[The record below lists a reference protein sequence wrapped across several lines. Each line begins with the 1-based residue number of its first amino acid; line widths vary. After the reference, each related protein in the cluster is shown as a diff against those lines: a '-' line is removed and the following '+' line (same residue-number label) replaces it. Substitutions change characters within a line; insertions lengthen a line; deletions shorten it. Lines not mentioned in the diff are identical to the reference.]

1 MDDLAH
7 LLALL
12 MVPGVGP
19 TRFRLLIE
27 RFGSAQG
34 ALNASMKDLTTIPR
48 MDENTASAIRTYR
61 DDGEIKKQLT
71 AIERYGVCVVSLWDE
86 AYPAL
91 LKEIEDPPPLLF
103 VLGEVEAWDLPL
115 LAIVGTRA
123 ATSYG
128 RRVAERIAGELV
140 ERGIGVVSGMARGID
155 AVAHRAA
162 LTRGGRTVAVL
173 GCGVD
178 VVYPPE
184 HRTLWEDIAQSGTVV
199 SEFLMGTEPDAP
211 HFPRRNRII
220 SGMSLGTLVVEAG
233 EKSGA
238 LLTAAYAL
246 DQNREVFAVPGSI
259 VSPKSQ
265 GTNALIQR
273 GAKLVSSVE
282 DILEELRGPF
292 RPMIPPMEAPRPIPQ
307 GLPPEEEALLNVLSS
322 EPRHIDSLSE
332 EVGRPPSEVL
342 TVLLSL
348 ELSGLVRQLPG
359 KMFVRI

>member
-7 LLALL
+7 LLTLL

-19 TRFRLLIE
+19 TRFRQLVE
-27 RFGSAQG
+27 RFGSARA
-34 ALNASMKDLTTIPR
+34 ALDVSLHDLKAMPR
-48 MDENTASAIRTYR
+48 MDESTASAIRTYR
-61 DDGEIKKQLT
+61 DEREVRRQLT
-71 AIERYGVCVVSLWDE
+71 AMERHGVRVVSLWDE
-86 AYPAL
+86 AYPEL
-91 LKEIEDPPPLLF
+91 LKEIEDPPPVLF
-103 VLGEVEAWDLPL
+103 VLGGVEAWSPPL
-115 LAIVGTRA
+115 VAVVGTRV

-128 RRVAERIAGELV
+128 RRIAEQITGELV

-155 AVAHRAA
+155 AVSHRVTLA
-162 LTRGGRTVAVL
+162 RGGRTVAVL

-184 HRTLWEDIAQSGTVV
+184 HRTLRDDIVQHGAVV

-246 DQNREVFAVPGSI
+246 DQNREVFAVPGNI
-259 VSPKSQ
+259 VSPRSQ
-265 GTNALIQR
+265 GTNALIKR
-273 GAKLVSSVE
+273 GAKLVSDVE

-292 RPMIPPMEAPRPIPQ
+292 RPLIASMEAPRPIPK
-307 GLPPEEEALLNVLSS
+307 GLPQEEEALLHALSS
-322 EPRHIDSLSE
+322 EPRHIDGISE
-332 EVGRPPSEVL
+332 DLGRPPSEVL

-359 KMFVRI
+359 KMFVRM